1 MLFNPLDQSTNDDE
15 NHSAQAAASSN
26 GMYFTSL
33 DQWAIE
39 DENQTMTYASNSV
52 STSKP
57 PASLALDNIGIK
69 HRVFLHE
76 GTVTSFEQAARERG
90 QRPAQVVR
98 SLLFQI
104 RPEEFVMVLVAGPDQ
119 VDWRKLR
126 QLVGRSRV
134 RTATEDEVLEMTGY
148 RVGTVSPFG
157 MARPVKVMI
166 DASVLKE
173 GEISIGS
180 GVRNTAVIMN
190 SADLC
195 RALADAEIVSLLEE
209 SHPS

>member
-1 MLFNPLDQSTNDDE
+1 MNT
-15 NHSAQAAASSN
+15 
-26 GMYFTSL
+26 
-33 DQWAIE
+33 
-39 DENQTMTYASNSV
+39 ASNSPG
-52 STSKP
+52 TDKP
-57 PASLALDNIGIK
+57 PASLALDKLGIP

-76 GTVTSFEQAARERG
+76 GSVTSFEQAASERG

-104 RPEEFVMVLVAGPDQ
+104 RTDEFLMVLVAGPDQ

-126 QLVGRSRV
+126 QLVGRSRI
-134 RTATEDEVLEMTGY
+134 RMATEDEVLEVTGY

-173 GEISIGS
+173 KEISIGS
-180 GVRNTAVIMN
+180 GVRSTAILMS
-190 SADLC
+190 SADLR
-195 RALADAEIVSLLEE
+195 RALADAEIASLMEE